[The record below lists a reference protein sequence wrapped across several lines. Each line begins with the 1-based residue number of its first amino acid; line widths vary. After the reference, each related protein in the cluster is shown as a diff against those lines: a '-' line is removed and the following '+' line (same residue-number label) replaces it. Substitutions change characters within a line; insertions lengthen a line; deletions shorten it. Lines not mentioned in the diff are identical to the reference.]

1 MPKKENGFGK
11 AQSFAFKSFDKT
23 DKGKGKGAAG
33 YYPSNRQY
41 GSAISRS
48 VMEKYDLDSDWVKWR
63 KGYEYYNKA
72 AWYRLETYNDICRAP
87 AGALQISQT
96 ATKQVRLG
104 QSSIK
109 VQSMRL
115 T

>member
-72 AWYRLETYNDICRAP
+72 AWYRLET
-87 AGALQISQT
+87 
-96 ATKQVRLG
+96 
-104 QSSIK
+104 
-109 VQSMRL
+109 
-115 T
+115 